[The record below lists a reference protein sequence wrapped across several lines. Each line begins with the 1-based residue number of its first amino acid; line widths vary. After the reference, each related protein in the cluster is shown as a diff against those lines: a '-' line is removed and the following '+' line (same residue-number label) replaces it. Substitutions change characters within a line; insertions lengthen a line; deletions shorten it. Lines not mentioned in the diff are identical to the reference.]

1 VVATTSRQKQ
11 EAAVELTRQERRAL
25 RAIEDALAAE
35 DPALVELLR
44 EPPALRRARLLR
56 RARWVVAA
64 IAVTLLLVGLL
75 VSDAV
80 LLLVGVLMLLV
91 FFAVRRRPSAWPSP

>member
-1 VVATTSRQKQ
+1 
-11 EAAVELTRQERRAL
+11 VELTRRERRAL
-25 RAIEDALAAE
+25 RAIEEALVAEEPALA
-35 DPALVELLR
+35 ELLR

-56 RARWVVAA
+56 RVRWVVAA
-64 IAVTLLLVGLL
+64 VAVTLLLVGLL

-91 FFAVRRRPSAWPSP
+91 FFAIRRWPSASPSP